1 MGSDPQYA
9 KYPDLTLSQDI
20 FNLSNPSCPAPVR
33 QGSLKKLRNAIEEN
47 NMAPLYRH
55 LAHPVEGIL
64 NMSGESAPQAA
75 SSNTPTVASDLL
87 ANRRQSVQIDLS
99 WDEKLYETMLAEN
112 KKELDAF
119 QKEEDEA
126 AEAAGDTEVQ
136 AAQGKRAEFWARVG
150 DKVRSQDTVFLLA
163 ESVPILAV
171 SDKTNALRL
180 LCRTKPLLPTKP
192 SSKTRVY

>member
-20 FNLSNPSCPAPVR
+20 FNLSNPSCPAPTR
-33 QGSLKKLRNAIEEN
+33 QGSLKKLQNAIKEN

-55 LAHPVEGIL
+55 LAHPVDGIL
-64 NMSGESAPQAA
+64 NTSGESAAA
-75 SSNTPTVASDLL
+75 APSNTPTVTSDLL

-99 WDEKLYETMLAEN
+99 WDEKLYETMVAEN

-150 DKVRSQDTVFLLA
+150 DKVGNGNIIFASSWTL
-163 ESVPILAV
+163 SP
-171 SDKTNALRL
+171 SLRML
-180 LCRTKPLLPTKP
+180 
-192 SSKTRVY
+192 SY